1 MSKRKYQ
8 AAIPKPRQL
17 INLSSPHSQGSW
29 GQPLFLWSSTSAHQY
44 RAVGNQASAP
54 VGLFVGHL
62 TGNYQQQAFSP
73 GNAFSSQPLQSFS
86 AVALPTAPANSPH
99 VQSNWLN
106 RTLLPYRFFLW
117 KLGGM
122 DMTREQREKKP
133 PGKSL
138 FGRVKLILLVSS
150 FLGLGSL
157 NIATLIN
164 DQLHT
169 ASYSVLQRVL
179 GAALADARLEKI
191 LSHSPSVERKRDVAV
206 ATEALRTEKTQ
217 LTSRNHE
224 LTSDN
229 HKLTNKHAEL
239 EKSHKDISTK
249 HADLKATNIKQAA
262 VAGVSPRKS
271 QRDRRRPQ
279 PEISRHLAVRQF
291 RFWVPP

>member
-1 MSKRKYQ
+1 
-8 AAIPKPRQL
+8 
-17 INLSSPHSQGSW
+17 
-29 GQPLFLWSSTSAHQY
+29 
-44 RAVGNQASAP
+44 
-54 VGLFVGHL
+54 
-62 TGNYQQQAFSP
+62 
-73 GNAFSSQPLQSFS
+73 
-86 AVALPTAPANSPH
+86 
-99 VQSNWLN
+99 
-106 RTLLPYRFFLW
+106 
-117 KLGGM
+117 
-122 DMTREQREKKP
+122 MTTEEQRERKP

-206 ATEALRTEKTQ
+206 ATEALRAEKTQ

-262 VAGVSPRKS
+262 VAKSVSQKIAERSAKTATRNIASLGGEAIPFLGTALILGVTAWDIYDLCETLKDINQINQAFGHPLENQQAICGQKVPSTGQVMADVKSNWQLAYKSATDSINQTGNAMVSPSPPSISWS
-271 QRDRRRPQ
+271 QMKTLVCPVIGA
-279 PEISRHLAVRQF
+279 PSTLC
-291 RFWVPP
+291 P